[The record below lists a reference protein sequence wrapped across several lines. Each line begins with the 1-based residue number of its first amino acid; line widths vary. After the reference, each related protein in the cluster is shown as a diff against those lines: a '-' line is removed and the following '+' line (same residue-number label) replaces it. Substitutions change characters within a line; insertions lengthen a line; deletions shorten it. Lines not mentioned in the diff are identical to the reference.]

1 MLMSGKRVE
10 SDPAS
15 GPDLSPET
23 LRRID
28 VLFPSEDR
36 KRAKALLCEH
46 CGNNLP
52 FLRKADMYEL
62 ERFRFAALKYSDGNF
77 SMLEDAVKLAQVD
90 WRDLLMATGFGS
102 VDAHRRWEPKPLGE
116 PAEIDPVLLLAGIHD
131 RVAPVLIPLGFERQE
146 DEWRR
151 SGEVPQ
157 SLRVHKGLTSR
168 IETRFFLQAKLQ
180 AQPVSVV
187 LHLPRLRVGLEKL
200 GSEQGYV
207 FRAGDN
213 EEALYMA
220 VVRDVV
226 HYSQSWFQRF
236 TSASEVQRGFDDGTF
251 APHLR
256 VEDQVLLF

>member
-1 MLMSGKRVE
+1 MSRLFRKR
-10 SDPAS
+10 AS

-23 LRRID
+23 LRRVD

-36 KRAKALLCEH
+36 ERAKALLYEQ

-52 FLRKADMYEL
+52 FLAKADMYEL

-90 WRDLLMATGFGS
+90 WRDLLMATGFGN
-102 VDAHRRWEPKPLGE
+102 VDAHRRWKPKPLGK

-131 RVAPVLIPLGFERQE
+131 HLAAVLIPLGFERHG

-157 SLRVHKGLTSR
+157 SLRVQKGLTSR
-168 IETRFFLQAKLQ
+168 IETRFFLQARLEAK
-180 AQPVSVV
+180 PVSLV
-187 LHLPRLRVGLEKL
+187 LHLPRLPVGLAKL
-200 GSEQGYV
+200 ANEQGYV
-207 FRAGDN
+207 FRAGDS

-236 TSASEVQRGFDDGTF
+236 TSANEVQLGFDDGTF
-251 APHLR
+251 ALHLR